1 MFYKKK
7 ILVLFLLLG
16 FFAKSQTVIT
26 DLVYKVNKPAQT
38 TKKTPV
44 LIMLHGY
51 GSNETDLFDISKTID
66 ERYIVFSLR
75 APYVLKDGGFSWY
88 DLQFLPQQQFT
99 YNYKETKES
108 RKKILSFISNACKAY
123 NVDSTQVILMG
134 YSQGTIMAYDV
145 ALSAPTKIKGVVA
158 LSGLLLDETKA
169 IKTDWAKAINVKFFI
184 AHGYS
189 DNVIKVSEADK
200 VNTFLKSKK
209 VIDVTYKNYE
219 MPHAI
224 MGNELND
231 IKKWLKKV
239 IQ

>member
-1 MFYKKK
+1 MYKN
-7 ILVLFLLLG
+7 IIVVLLLLNFG
-16 FFAKSQTVIT
+16 AKSQTVTT
-26 DLVYKVNKPAQT
+26 DLIYKVNKPTQT

-51 GSNETDLFDISKTID
+51 GSNETDLFDISKSID

-99 YNYKETKES
+99 YNYKEAKES

-123 NVDSTQVILMG
+123 NVDSSQVILMG

-158 LSGLLLDETKA
+158 LSGLLLEETKA
-169 IKTDWAKAINVKFFI
+169 IKTDWTKAINVKFFI

-189 DNVIKVSEADK
+189 DNVIKIVEADK
-200 VNTFLKSKK
+200 ANTFLKSKK

>member
-1 MFYKKK
+1 MYK
-7 ILVLFLLLG
+7 IIIIVLLLLNFG
-16 FFAKSQTVIT
+16 AKSQTVTT
-26 DLVYKVNKPAQT
+26 DLIYKVNKPAQV

-51 GSNETDLFDISKTID
+51 GSNETDLFDISKSID

-75 APYVLKDGGFSWY
+75 APYVLKDGGYSWY

-99 YNYKETKES
+99 YNYKEAKES

-123 NVDSTQVILMG
+123 NVDSSQVILMG
-134 YSQGTIMAYDV
+134 YSQGTIMAYDL
-145 ALSAPTKIKGVVA
+145 ALSSPTKIKGVVA
-158 LSGLLLDETKA
+158 LSGLLLEETKA
-169 IKTDWAKAINVKFFI
+169 IKTDWTKAVNVKFFI

-189 DNVIKVSEADK
+189 DNVIKIAEADK
-200 VNTFLKSKK
+200 VNAFLKSKK